1 MAMAIKICFRL
12 SLRLD
17 TAYFAENWKLK
28 TIKKVGNYSLMNLLC
43 ICLIALFMVLDL
55 KIKKIIKKKLKKKK
69 KPDADVG
76 SAKHASQTH
85 PKDVVFFIFY
95 FFIFKVG

>member
-1 MAMAIKICFRL
+1 MHMSDC
-12 SLRLD
+12 
-17 TAYFAENWKLK
+17 TVHGTWTVQE
-28 TIKKVGNYSLMNLLC
+28 M
-43 ICLIALFMVLDL
+43 LDL
-55 KIKKIIKKKLKKKK
+55 KIKKIIIKKLKKK

>member
-1 MAMAIKICFRL
+1 MPDCTVHGTWTVQEA
-12 SLRLD
+12 
-17 TAYFAENWKLK
+17 
-28 TIKKVGNYSLMNLLC
+28 
-43 ICLIALFMVLDL
+43 LDL
-55 KIKKIIKKKLKKKK
+55 KIKKKNNKKIKKK

>member
-1 MAMAIKICFRL
+1 MHMPDC
-12 SLRLD
+12 
-17 TAYFAENWKLK
+17 
-28 TIKKVGNYSLMNLLC
+28 TIHGTWTVQE
-43 ICLIALFMVLDL
+43 ALDL
-55 KIKKIIKKKLKKKK
+55 KIKKIIIIKKLKKK